1 VARDLELSRMPPQVT
16 GLTRRIQQRVP
27 EWSQGWA
34 TRWELWL
41 ILALGAF
48 LRLWQ
53 IQRTF
58 WLGDQTDLLDLA
70 RRSILLR
77 AIPVTGIPSSIGT
90 FNAPLSIDVLL
101 PVAAFTSDPL
111 PQVIVMALW
120 NVAGLAVCYVVAARY
135 LGRTAAF
142 WATLLFA
149 VCTPAVEFSRLLWQ
163 QDFLPPLLAL
173 WLGSLFAGVTH
184 GRRGWFA
191 ANVGLL
197 ALVTMLHPV
206 AALLAPATVAAW
218 LLSPRRPQ
226 WGEYVLTAGE
236 LGLLAAPTLV
246 WELHSGWVDLGAL
259 RAYSSHSAR
268 ANLDVL
274 RNLYYALGV
283 TSAQPGTG
291 TLYGRLAGAAAA
303 VAALTCGLLLAGY
316 ALFSVRAATSL
327 MRAAHERGG
336 EGAARRPHLT
346 RAIDAL
352 RHVEPRWRCSA
363 VLWLA
368 VTVPIVAMVRHNS
381 SIYPHYFIVLYPS
394 AFLAFGWAM
403 QWIRDSTGARLRCG
417 RATIG
422 DDGEGGMKTHCVPQ
436 AALLSTLCVAL
447 AGSAILGQVAQTVIF
462 TASVEGQGFSTAS
475 GYGYPLDE
483 MLRAEQTLDQLQQ
496 RAHAGLAVVV
506 TPEKDAG
513 DYHRNLTRLLVSEN
527 PSRTGLSGN
536 CLVLPPA
543 GDTALYVTTER
554 SQPASRFVAS
564 LPSTRL
570 IRELPMPGD
579 QPLQFFTV
587 NGLPSRLPG
596 EVAVAPR
603 RFDTL
608 AGPALQL
615 EGYELARP
623 DLLQLRWRVLSSTG
637 PDLPNAWYDVHAQ
650 MTTQDGTADQ
660 PLGITHCEPTHWI
673 AGETLFTWTSLAH
686 TPDGVPNARLAVQ
699 VYRGAH
705 ADTVFTSH
713 GLRFISAQQVVSPV
727 ERLTPETSALDTS
740 GERGSVLPAL
750 GYDQES

>member
-1 VARDLELSRMPPQVT
+1 MARHFELSSMPPQVM

-34 TRWELWL
+34 TWWELWL

-58 WLGDQTDLLDLA
+58 WQGDQTDLLDLA

-90 FNAPLSIDVLL
+90 LNAPLSIDVLL
-101 PVAAFTSDPL
+101 PVAAFTNDPL
-111 PQVIVMALW
+111 PQVIAMALW

-149 VCTPAVEFSRLLWQ
+149 VCTPVVEYSRLLWQ

-197 ALVTMLHPV
+197 TLVSMLHPV
-206 AALLAPATVAAW
+206 AALLAPVTVAAW

-226 WGEYVLTAGE
+226 WDEYVLTAGE
-236 LGLLAAPTLV
+236 LGLLAVPTLV

-259 RAYSSHSAR
+259 RKYSAHPAS
-268 ANLDVL
+268 ANLDML
-274 RNLYYALGV
+274 HSAYHALGV
-283 TSAQPGTG
+283 TSAQPGAG
-291 TLYGRLAGAAAA
+291 TLYGRLAGAVAA
-303 VAALTCGLLLAGY
+303 VAVLTCGLLLAGY
-316 ALFSVRAATSL
+316 ALLSVRAATSL
-327 MRAAHERGG
+327 IRAAREQG

-346 RAIDAL
+346 RALDAL
-352 RHVEPRWRCSA
+352 RHMEPRWRRSA

-368 VTVPIVAMVRHNS
+368 VTVPVVAMVRHS
-381 SIYPHYFIVLYPS
+381 SPIFPHYFIVLYPS

-403 QWIRDSTGARLRCG
+403 QWIRDSASTRLRYR
-417 RATIG
+417 RAKTG
-422 DDGEGGMKTHCVPQ
+422 DDGKGGMKTRCVPQ

-475 GYGYPLDE
+475 GYSYPLDE

-506 TPEKDAG
+506 APDENA
-513 DYHRNLTRLLVSEN
+513 DYHRNLT
-527 PSRTGLSGN
+527 
-536 CLVLPPA
+536 
-543 GDTALYVTTER
+543 
-554 SQPASRFVAS
+554 
-564 LPSTRL
+564 
-570 IRELPMPGD
+570 
-579 QPLQFFTV
+579 
-587 NGLPSRLPG
+587 
-596 EVAVAPR
+596 
-603 RFDTL
+603 
-608 AGPALQL
+608 
-615 EGYELARP
+615 
-623 DLLQLRWRVLSSTG
+623 
-637 PDLPNAWYDVHAQ
+637 
-650 MTTQDGTADQ
+650 
-660 PLGITHCEPTHWI
+660 
-673 AGETLFTWTSLAH
+673 
-686 TPDGVPNARLAVQ
+686 
-699 VYRGAH
+699 
-705 ADTVFTSH
+705 
-713 GLRFISAQQVVSPV
+713 
-727 ERLTPETSALDTS
+727 
-740 GERGSVLPAL
+740 
-750 GYDQES
+750 